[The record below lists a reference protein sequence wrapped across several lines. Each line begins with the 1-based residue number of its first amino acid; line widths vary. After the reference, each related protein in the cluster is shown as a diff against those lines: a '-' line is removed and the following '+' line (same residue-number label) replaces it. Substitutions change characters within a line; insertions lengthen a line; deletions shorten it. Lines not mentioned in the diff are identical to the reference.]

1 MRVCRAQGRDKL
13 YLSGSIV
20 AVGAGIAFI
29 GRFRPIPV
37 IVTAFVVGGVYT
49 AGDTLKVFYQLPA
62 AITTLIEAVI
72 LFTFV
77 VVEFFSRYRLSW
89 GVREHA

>member
-1 MRVCRAQGRDKL
+1 MTLFIAGG
-13 YLSGSIV
+13 YTFSGIV
-20 AVGAGIAFI
+20 IAFI

-37 IVTAFVVGGVYT
+37 IVTAFVVGGVCT

-72 LFTFV
+72 LLTFV
-77 VVEFFSRYRLSW
+77 VVEFFSRYRLTF
-89 GVREHA
+89 GVRERA